1 MVINMV
7 SLVMY
12 DVRQCDLVDGYR
24 PSVFVFS
31 FLLWRWIQQV
41 PPQCWT
47 YLLKYTSHSRGL
59 SHWKLTK
66 HMDTLM
72 LQYYQSGKRLHI
84 PNGCPTDIYRL
95 ILECWDMDPY
105 RRKKPQ
111 AIMRDVN
118 QILYQ
123 GILFQRVAVFIPLW
137 GFSDWSLFWSLE
149 IEFGCLYT
157 SSYLYVV

>member
-1 MVINMV
+1 
-7 SLVMY
+7 
-12 DVRQCDLVDGYR
+12 
-24 PSVFVFS
+24 
-31 FLLWRWIQQV
+31 
-41 PPQCWT
+41 
-47 YLLKYTSHSRGL
+47 
-59 SHWKLTK
+59 
-66 HMDTLM
+66 M

-123 GILFQRVAVFIPLW
+123 GILTLLFQRVAVLIKFLLIPLG
-137 GFSDWSLFWSLE
+137 GF
-149 IEFGCLYT
+149 GA
-157 SSYLYVV
+157 

>member
-1 MVINMV
+1 M
-7 SLVMY
+7 L
-12 DVRQCDLVDGYR
+12 RQCDLVNGYE
-24 PSVFVFS
+24 PPVSIFS
-31 FLLWRWIQQV
+31 PLLCSWTQLVQ
-41 PPQCWT
+41 PQCWT
-47 YLLKYTSHSRGL
+47 YLPNYIV
-59 SHWKLTK
+59 SHWRRLSQWRLTK
-66 HMDTLM
+66 HVDTLM

-123 GILFQRVAVFIPLW
+123 GILTLLFLIQFLLITLW
-137 GFSDWSLFWSLE
+137 GFGAWSCFE
-149 IEFGCLYT
+149 VGCLSN
-157 SSYLYVV
+157 SSS